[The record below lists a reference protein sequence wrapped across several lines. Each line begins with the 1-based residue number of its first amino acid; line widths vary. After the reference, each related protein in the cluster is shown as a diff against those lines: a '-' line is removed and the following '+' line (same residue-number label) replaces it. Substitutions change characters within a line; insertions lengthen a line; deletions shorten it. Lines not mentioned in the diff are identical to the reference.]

1 MTRSLARMR
10 RDTAARDIGR
20 TTVTPWVSASLIG
33 AFCATLL
40 AAGVVQHVAE
50 MPSASPDGEPR
61 SWPQPYDVFRLLPSR
76 AEIAAVG
83 SPRDA
88 LRLAPSVREITGFE
102 DALEDASALDGAILP
117 RAQQVLS
124 RYLGVGNE
132 QAYLGRDGEMYYRP
146 DVDYAT
152 GPGFLDAAHLARRVK
167 GGPSWEDVPHGDP
180 LPAIRSLHAA
190 LQARGISL
198 VVVPVPVKPVLQAQG
213 LAPFAHPRGVA
224 HNPSYAS
231 FIDTLASDGVR
242 AFDATA
248 ILAVTEEAYLRTD
261 THWTPRAVERVAAAL
276 AAYTR
281 DEVGL
286 TTRAHAGYA
295 RGAEEIENIGDV
307 ATMLKL
313 PPRPGIIAPER
324 VEIRPVAT
332 STGETWGPDPTA
344 RVLLLGDSFTDI
356 YSLGAMGWGEGAGLA
371 EQLSHALQEP
381 VDRIALNAGGAY
393 AARQELSR
401 QLMRGD
407 DRLAG
412 KEVVVYQFAVREL
425 YSGDWRVYDM
435 PAPAAGTPGPG
446 RGQVMAHARVVAL
459 SMPPQPGTV
468 PYPDCVIAFHVS
480 DITAEGGVSAPDE
493 AVVFVWGMRDNE
505 WTPEA
510 STAVGAQLR
519 MRLTPWA
526 DAEAQ
531 YGSYSRRE
539 LDDEDAWL
547 LDVYWGEILP

>member
-1 MTRSLARMR
+1 MR
-10 RDTAARDIGR
+10 RDTAARDIGK
-20 TTVTPWVSASLIG
+20 TTVARWVSASLIG
-33 AFCATLL
+33 AFCVTLL

-50 MPSASPDGEPR
+50 MPSASPDLDPR
-61 SWPQPYDVFRLLPSR
+61 SWPQPYDVFRLLASR
-76 AEIAAVG
+76 AEISAVG
-83 SPRDA
+83 SLRDA
-88 LRLAPSVREITGFE
+88 LRLAPSLREITEFE

-117 RAQQVLS
+117 RAQYILS
-124 RYLGVGNE
+124 RYLGAGNE
-132 QAYLGRDGEMYYRP
+132 QAYLGTGGEMYYRP

-152 GPGFLDAAHLARRVK
+152 GPGFLDAAHLARRAK
-167 GGPSWEDVPHGDP
+167 GGPSWEDVPNADP
-180 LPAIRSLHAA
+180 LPAIRSLDAA
-190 LQARGISL
+190 LRARGISL
-198 VVVPVPVKPVLQAQG
+198 VLAPIPVRPVLQAHG
-213 LAPFAHPRGVA
+213 LAPFARTRAVA

-231 FIDTLASDGVR
+231 FIDALAADGVR
-242 AFDATA
+242 AFDATTV
-248 ILAVTEEAYLRTD
+248 LAATEEPYLKAD
-261 THWTPRAVERVAAAL
+261 THWTPRAVERVAGGL
-276 AAYTR
+276 AAYIR
-281 DEVGL
+281 DDVGL
-286 TTRAHAGYA
+286 STRAPAGYT
-295 RGAEEIENIGDV
+295 RGREEIENVGDV
-307 ATMLKL
+307 AAMLKL
-313 PPRPGIIAPER
+313 PPGSGLIAPER
-324 VEIRPVAT
+324 VEIRPVAP
-332 STGETWGPDPTA
+332 STGEAWAPDSTA
-344 RVLLLGDSFTDI
+344 RVLLLGDSFTNI

-393 AARQELSR
+393 AARQELSQ
-401 QLMRGD
+401 QLVRGA
-407 DRLAG
+407 DRLAD

-425 YSGDWRVYDM
+425 YSGDWRIYDI
-435 PAPAAGTPGPG
+435 PTPSAVTSGPD
-446 RGQVMAHARVVAL
+446 RGPVVARARVVAL

-480 DITAEGGVSAPDE
+480 DIAAEGGEAAPDE

-505 WTPEA
+505 WTPAA